1 VKESPTQTVAPAPT
15 PQSVAVPPIF
25 VPSSHPALRF
35 QRAAG
40 NRAMQSLLQARAI
53 QAKLTINPPGDDGER
68 EADFV
73 AETVTHGASQGAT
86 SRPVQSQVS
95 DQTADMKDLKPPGSG
110 SPVHPLIRTRVES
123 LLGTGL
129 GSVRVHD
136 DPVAQEAADQ
146 LHARAF
152 THRNHIW
159 LGPNQSLSNLT
170 LMAHELT
177 HVAQQSRTPPSS
189 NKVGGLES
197 IQRDTEVPTSS
208 GSDTFPIMQYTAL
221 DWIGQFGSQMMEEVI
236 RGLDT
241 TPFTLP
247 VPEMRWGSSTGNLIR
262 SLLAPFRNDPGAIW
276 LMFPKYLLPDSLA
289 DAVNIGRDCYPSPYG
304 MPLWKPGVVSE
315 VTRRLLSRVVE
326 SIGRVAPRVA
336 RHLARNWTPAALTNT
351 TIPSPPPTA
360 GTLLPTLLQQQ
371 TLIIPF
377 GPQSIPAGLAFS
389 HPIDPYVYAALRQN
403 TYVDAVRY
411 RAAHP
416 EEFTA
421 AAAAADER
429 PLRAVQFEWMAA
441 QQLPSWIRVTQPND
455 ATIEEVAN
463 TLYGEATGANRLIAS
478 PPMFGIPREDL
489 PTEILGSVRPT
500 VLTVDLSGRRRPE
513 EPTQQRSALL
523 VQHQLNLIDAMR
535 RAGINPSEVTATTEA
550 QILSSPL
557 GDQAALGA
565 AARIMPTPGANKA
578 LIMERLGLIFN
589 NLGDMLGIAG
599 DLARPPDAPAFEIIF
614 NKDTGSMTRERFVA
628 PETHQIRGRIVDTR
642 GRVEARV
649 RRFTD
654 ASDAEAIQWDGQ
666 SRGQLE
672 IVTTVLNGLRIAGG
686 LAVQFRGWPNIYNLI
701 RSTAEGYVDAVVVSD
716 MYPAA
721 RARLD
726 IAERHSVLFP
736 VVALELWLAQIRM
749 VLDEARSS
757 EMTTVKVDTG
767 STYVVSDMDK
777 MEQELRDRLARVR
790 AQLLQNPR
798 AAQSEVKAIFD
809 EVSSLQTGASLALNL
824 DTVDRVWQE
833 LYDSLSVMGALR
845 SIAPG
850 RHGNDILSDAMDSA
864 HKLNREWHEIL
875 MMWRYGDRGEAQKKL
890 REKADGE
897 EWKTWV
903 KKMEEIISDHRFWD
917 RLMTFI
923 IMVGIAVLS
932 GGIGAYVEG
941 AVGAAWGV
949 GAGASVWVE
958 AGAATVGVLTE
969 ATAFTVM
976 SYPLTTRDPSLGDF
990 GGQLGQNIL
999 FFGGGRVLARG
1010 FTALIGEARAATIG
1024 GKLATTGVVT
1034 TAFVGANLVMA
1045 NAQAQQ
1051 TRGRGLTGG
1060 EATEIGLENVAFVGA
1075 TALANALLRRP
1086 LANLRL
1092 SGELTG
1098 LNFRHIRAMQAL
1110 DATMREVT
1118 FASEL
1123 SQTLRHRLI
1132 GDTQRAVLSEH
1143 ALADRIRAI
1152 VESADASVDKNRPE
1166 TEQARDRQLAR
1177 FGISAELAGQV
1188 RSGAVQSQVQTGLR
1202 AMQGIRISRA
1212 MEPVGSDFLVRGDMY
1227 QETLGYFRSLPETMV
1242 TDSAHTFVL
1251 DLSATSA
1258 RMEPGGESFLVQPK
1272 NEAPFRVYKRAPGA
1286 VGEIGGRVELAGSVE
1301 EAAGARDP
1309 MARPEPPAGSR
1320 ATIRDIDWGYARD
1333 ATEGVRQ
1340 ALLQRGDIGA
1350 VERSM
1355 REAGVPASNEQLRA
1369 VKNYLFNSKGISFD
1383 RANYEA
1389 WQRLASGR
1397 APQVRDVAFLVHEL
1411 AEIRALEQI
1420 RTRTGFDYRGIDFD
1434 RMSGP
1439 EQQRWHADFN
1449 RYYLQAHSEALAAE
1463 YRYVADAVSLATKGR
1478 VRIGRNIAAAVDP
1491 TRGEARENMMVEGRP
1506 LSQHPDFKTWQA
1518 RGSEIV
1524 EIGAGTQER
1533 LRLPTRTPTLAELVG
1548 AVKRGGGPPENISVG
1563 GRGRTGATAGD
1574 ARVDSFLDTLD
1585 ANRAQRFRDSGH
1597 ATALRNA
1604 PAVVDFLTRPGELN
1618 VAPFEQFIV
1627 RSTLGPEEAIPLLN
1641 ALLAGHPTMTREG
1654 VINWTTA
1661 IRGRWAVA
1669 PGDASTPIT
1678 QLRAAVELSREARYA
1693 AQPERAV
1700 TDLRALMADNVEL
1713 RVAYNELT
1721 RESEFGDPETATVA
1735 GPRNRGPDV
1744 RLTFSGGATEGREMY
1759 STDLTTPASASEA
1772 DARNALGNGLMRG
1785 IRDKAVDYTR
1795 PGVPAFTRRV
1805 VAVQVR
1811 PSTEGYNFDRSLT
1824 EDFLNGVMQ
1833 RMRANPDTTRASA
1846 QDTLDRV
1853 VFYDSR
1859 GEVAYVW
1866 NR

>member
-1 VKESPTQTVAPAPT
+1 
-15 PQSVAVPPIF
+15 
-25 VPSSHPALRF
+25 
-35 QRAAG
+35 
-40 NRAMQSLLQARAI
+40 MQ
-53 QAKLTINPPGDDGER
+53 N
-68 EADFV
+68 
-73 AETVTHGASQGAT
+73 
-86 SRPVQSQVS
+86 
-95 DQTADMKDLKPPGSG
+95 
-110 SPVHPLIRTRVES
+110 
-123 LLGTGL
+123 
-129 GSVRVHD
+129 
-136 DPVAQEAADQ
+136 
-146 LHARAF
+146 
-152 THRNHIW
+152 
-159 LGPNQSLSNLT
+159 
-170 LMAHELT
+170 
-177 HVAQQSRTPPSS
+177 
-189 NKVGGLES
+189 
-197 IQRDTEVPTSS
+197 
-208 GSDTFPIMQYTAL
+208 TAL
-221 DWIGQFGSQMMEEVI
+221 DWISLFGSQMMEEVI
-236 RGLDT
+236 KGLDT

-247 VPEMRWGSSTGNLIR
+247 VPELKWGTSIGNLIR

-276 LMFPKYLLPDSLA
+276 LVFPRYLLPDSLV

-304 MPLWKPGVVSE
+304 MPFWKAGVVSE

-326 SIGRVAPRVA
+326 SIERVAPRVA
-336 RHLARNWTPAALTNT
+336 RHLARNWTPPALTNT
-351 TIPSPPPTA
+351 IIPSPPPSA

-371 TLIIPF
+371 PLVIPF

-403 TYVDAVRY
+403 TYVDGDRY

-441 QQLPSWIRVTQPND
+441 QGLPSWIRVTQPSD

-463 TLYGEATGANRLIAS
+463 TLYGESTGANRLIAS

-489 PTEILGSVRPT
+489 PTEILGRVRPSV
-500 VLTVDLSGRRRPE
+500 VLTINRSGRPSE

-523 VQHQLNLIDAMR
+523 VQHQLALLDAMR
-535 RAGINPSEVTATTEA
+535 RAGIDPSEVTATTEG

-565 AARIMPTPGANKA
+565 AARIIPTPGANKA

-589 NLGDMLGIAG
+589 NLGDMVGIAG
-599 DLARPPDAPAFEIIF
+599 DLARPPDAPAREIII
-614 NKDTGSMTRERFVA
+614 NKDTGTVTDQPFVA
-628 PETHQIRGRIVDTR
+628 PETQQIRGRIVETR

-649 RRFTD
+649 RRLAE

-672 IVTTVLNGLRIAGG
+672 IATTVLNGLRIAGG
-686 LAVQFRGWPNIYNLI
+686 LAGQFRGWPNIYNLI

-726 IAERHSVLFP
+726 IAERRSVLFP
-736 VVALELWLAQIRM
+736 VVALELWLAQIRI

-767 STYVVSDMDK
+767 STYLVSDMDK
-777 MEQELRDRLARVR
+777 MEQGLRDRLARVR

-798 AAQSEVKAIFD
+798 AAQSEVRAIFA
-809 EVSSLQTGASLALNL
+809 EVSNLQTGASLALNL

-833 LYDSLSVMGALR
+833 LYDSMSFMGALR

-850 RHGNDILSDAMDSA
+850 RHGNDLLADAMDSA
-864 HKLNREWHEIL
+864 NKLNGEWHEIL
-875 MMWRYGDRGEAQKKL
+875 ILWRYGDRDEARKKL

-903 KKMEEIISDHRFWD
+903 KKMEEVIKEHRFWD
-917 RLMTFI
+917 RLMTFVA
-923 IMVGIAVLS
+923 MVGIAILS

-949 GAGASVWVE
+949 GAGASAWVE

-976 SYPLTTRDPSLGDF
+976 SYPITTRDPSLGDF
-990 GGQLGQNIL
+990 GSQLGQNIL
-999 FFGGGRVLARG
+999 FFGGGRVLASG
-1010 FTALIGEARAATIG
+1010 FQALIGEARAATIG

-1045 NAQAQQ
+1045 NAQAQR
-1051 TRGRGLTGG
+1051 TRGRGLTGD
-1060 EATEIGLENVAFVGA
+1060 EAAEIGLENVAFVGA
-1075 TALANALLRRP
+1075 TALANAILRRP

-1098 LNFRHIRAMQAL
+1098 LNFRHIRSMQAL
-1110 DATMREVT
+1110 DATMREVAFT
-1118 FASEL
+1118 AEP

-1132 GDTQRAVLSEH
+1132 ADTQRAVLSEH

-1152 VESADASVDKNRPE
+1152 VESADALVDQNRPG
-1166 TEQARDRQLAR
+1166 TEQARDRQLSR

-1188 RSGAVQSQVQTGLR
+1188 RSGAVQRQVETGLR
-1202 AMQGIRISRA
+1202 AMQGVRVSRA
-1212 MEPVGSDFLVRGDMY
+1212 MEPVGSDFIVRGDMY
-1227 QETLGYFRSLPETMV
+1227 QETLSYFRSLPHTTV
-1242 TDSAHTFVL
+1242 TDSAHTLVI
-1251 DLSATSA
+1251 DLAGSSA
-1258 RMEPGGESFLVQPK
+1258 RIEPGGESFLVQPE
-1272 NEAPFRVYKRAPGA
+1272 NEAPFRVYQRARGA
-1286 VGEIGGRVELAGSVE
+1286 VGDVGGRVELAGSVE

-1320 ATIRDIDWGYARD
+1320 ATIRDIDWGFS
-1333 ATEGVRQ
+1333 TESMEGVRR

-1355 REAGVPASNEQLRA
+1355 REAGVPASSEQLRA

-1420 RTRTGFDYRGIDFD
+1420 RTRTGFDYSRTESDFNQ
-1434 RMSGP
+1434 MSGP
-1439 EQQRWHADFN
+1439 ERQRWEADFN
-1449 RYYLQAHSEALAAE
+1449 RYYRQAHSEALAAE
-1463 YRYVADAVSLATKGR
+1463 YNYVADAVSNAIKGR
-1478 VRIGRNIAAAVDP
+1478 KHYGRNIIASVDP
-1491 TRGEARENMMVEGRP
+1491 TRGEARENMMVDGLP
-1506 LSQHPDFKTWQA
+1506 LNQNRNFETWKA
-1518 RGSEIV
+1518 RGNEIV
-1524 EIGAGTQER
+1524 EIGTGSQER

-1563 GRGRTGATAGD
+1563 RGRTGATAGD
-1574 ARVDSFLDTLD
+1574 ARVDSFLDTLN
-1585 ANRAQRFRDSGH
+1585 ANMAQRFRDSGH

-1604 PAVVDFLTRPGELN
+1604 PSVVDFLTRPGELN

-1641 ALLAGHPTMTREG
+1641 ALLAAHPLMSREQ

-1669 PGDASTPIT
+1669 PGDASPHIT
-1678 QLRAAVELSREARYA
+1678 RLRAAVELSRESRYA
-1693 AQPERAV
+1693 AQPEQAV
-1700 TDLRALMADNVEL
+1700 ADLRALMADNVEL

-1721 RESEFGDPETATVA
+1721 RESEFGEPGTAAVA
-1735 GPRNRGPDV
+1735 GPRVRGPDV

-1772 DARNALGNGLMRG
+1772 DARDSLGNGLMRG

-1795 PGVPAFTRRV
+1795 PGVPAFSRRV

-1811 PSTEGYNFDRSLT
+1811 HSTDGYNFDRFLT
-1824 EDFLNGVMQ
+1824 QDFLNGVMQ
-1833 RMRANPDTTRASA
+1833 RMRANPDTTRAGA
-1846 QDTLDRV
+1846 EDTLDRV